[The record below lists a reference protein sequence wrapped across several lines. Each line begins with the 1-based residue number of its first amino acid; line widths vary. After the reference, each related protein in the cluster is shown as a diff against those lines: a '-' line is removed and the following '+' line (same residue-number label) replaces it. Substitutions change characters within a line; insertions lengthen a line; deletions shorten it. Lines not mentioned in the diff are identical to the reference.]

1 MTAIQLNAEI
11 YEALSII
18 AKDESLLKKAAKSLK
33 RLASQHKDESLM
45 TEEEFFAGVDEARE
59 QIKEGNC
66 RKMMQ
71 NENLDDFLMR
81 NGYV

>member
-33 RLASQHKDESLM
+33 RLANQKKDETLM
-45 TEEEFFAGVDEARE
+45 TEEEFFAVVDQSLEEAKAGMTKN
-59 QIKEGNC
+59 IKTKQE
-66 RKMMQ
+66 
-71 NENLDDFLMR
+71 LSAFLSSL
-81 NGYV
+81 